1 MAAPWFDSDA
11 QGRVGVF
18 LTFSYFHKLLG
29 KERNFSKFYG
39 VQKRHTAAARSVISI
54 LTCSGGSK
62 STSSSSFSSSAWFG
76 WYNTTVGCVGSE
88 EANDALLV
96 VLVERLWVRWVGRWT
111 KSLWFE
117 EERRGWNRWRGRA
130 SRFRCNIWDRL
141 ANQSVRGC
149 RRRTHPR
156 TAERTRFA
164 PWEEKMCTRRTS
176 QTHQPFSVPP
186 MCILKIHLEFC
197 NLVLSYIFYKL
208 LPTEVFVR
216 KNCCL
221 SYIKRVVTWVTGLY
235 CPSLPPEDN

>member
-1 MAAPWFDSDA
+1 
-11 QGRVGVF
+11 
-18 LTFSYFHKLLG
+18 
-29 KERNFSKFYG
+29 

-96 VLVERLWVRWVGRWT
+96 VLDKWGVERRVCGL
-111 KSLWFE
+111 KK
-117 EERRGWNRWRGRA
+117 RRGAGIVGGVVLVVWGVTYGID
-130 SRFRCNIWDRL
+130 SLTSLFK
-141 ANQSVRGC
+141 GC

-156 TAERTRFA
+156 TGTNAICPRGKKNVHTTHVA
-164 PWEEKMCTRRTS
+164 NSPASLSSSMCTENS
-176 QTHQPFSVPP
+176 SW
-186 MCILKIHLEFC
+186 IC

-221 SYIKRVVTWVTGLY
+221 SHIK
-235 CPSLPPEDN
+235 